1 MKKGCLWAIAI
12 FFIYIIVINLIGMHT
27 EKDIASVYNDV
38 DTTSVAKEKSIKSSE
53 KKGWT
58 HTEEKDE
65 MRGGTDTYDFIT
77 SDNAVDF
84 GFPYNGGSSL
94 HIVIRHSIKYGTD
107 VYLSINK
114 GQFSGNEYS
123 NDNYVSIKFD
133 NGEIKKYYFNEPSD
147 GSTSTVFLRKEK
159 ELIAKF
165 KTAKNIM
172 IEAPFFQEGRRVFK
186 FNNIEPYSGK

>member
-12 FFIYIIVINLIGMHT
+12 FVLVLIVVGMCT
-27 EKDIASVYNDV
+27 DDTSPTSNDV
-38 DTTSVAKEKSIKSSE
+38 DTTSVAKDNSEELFE

-58 HTEEKDE
+58 HKEEKDE

-77 SDNAVDF
+77 SDNTVDF

-94 HIVIRHSIKYGTD
+94 QIVIRHSIKYGTD
-107 VYLSINK
+107 VYLTIHQ

-133 NGEIKKYYFNEPSD
+133 NGEIKKYYFNEASD

-172 IEAPFFQEGRRVFK
+172 IEAPFFQKGRQVFK